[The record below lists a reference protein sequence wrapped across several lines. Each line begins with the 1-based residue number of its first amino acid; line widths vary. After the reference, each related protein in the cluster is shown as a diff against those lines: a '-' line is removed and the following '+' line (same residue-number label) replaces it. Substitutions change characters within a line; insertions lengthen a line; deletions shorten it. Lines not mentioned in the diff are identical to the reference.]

1 MITYDKTLIKKLFG
15 GTFRKSD
22 EKEKR
27 KKTNKKNTRMAVSKL
42 FALNANAI
50 SDSGS
55 LRNGNPTS
63 IY

>member
-1 MITYDKTLIKKLFG
+1 
-15 GTFRKSD
+15 
-22 EKEKR
+22 
-27 KKTNKKNTRMAVSKL
+27 MAVAKL

-50 SDSGS
+50 TDSGS